1 VTLSLPSQLPLRHQ
15 PSVPVVPQGFDFPL
29 LLLLHLEQADP
40 LGDPVRGDSVPLSKL
55 DTCKVVHEH
64 LCLQFPG
71 ENDRVTVRAPGLLR
85 LHNYVGTG
93 YCQGVRFAGKGSTE
107 RKTGVSGVPGSSSL
121 RGGQPLT
128 SKHAFSAVEHRSLC
142 PSPILSN
149 PNKVN
154 SGCKTGV
161 KASTLRLRTLHA
173 ISSTSMPDRS
183 QTRRKT
189 LRRRP
194 SSPLCTGFPGSAL
207 LCVKLLHLNLL
218 G

>member
-1 VTLSLPSQLPLRHQ
+1 MIKAMFDLVSTPVAVRQISTPVTDAIDSPVRYVTLSLPSQLPLRHQ

-121 RGGQPLT
+121 RGGNPYLKTRFQRSRTQVSVSVTHSEQP
-128 SKHAFSAVEHRSLC
+128 
-142 PSPILSN
+142 
-149 PNKVN
+149 
-154 SGCKTGV
+154 
-161 KASTLRLRTLHA
+161 
-173 ISSTSMPDRS
+173 
-183 QTRRKT
+183 
-189 LRRRP
+189 
-194 SSPLCTGFPGSAL
+194 
-207 LCVKLLHLNLL
+207 
-218 G
+218 